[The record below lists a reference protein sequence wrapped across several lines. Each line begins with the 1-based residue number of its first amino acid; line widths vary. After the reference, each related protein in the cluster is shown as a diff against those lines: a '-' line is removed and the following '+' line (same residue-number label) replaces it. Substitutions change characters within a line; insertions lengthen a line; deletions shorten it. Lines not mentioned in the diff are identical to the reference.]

1 VWCVKGMW
9 VHEELQKLWKI
20 EDYWGVCGV
29 SASIAVGDAKA
40 KKDHIAI
47 SIAIV
52 TVWAIVMILA
62 LSIDATWMAPVPIS
76 LCCFLSTVVFS
87 RFWWNISSLM

>member
-1 VWCVKGMW
+1 MRVD
-9 VHEELQKLWKI
+9 EELQRLWKI
-20 EDYWGVCGV
+20 EDCRAVCGV
-29 SASIAVGDAKA
+29 SASTAAGGADRA
-40 KKDHIAI
+40 KKDQITI

-52 TVWAIVMILA
+52 TAWAIVTILA
-62 LSIDATWMAPVPIS
+62 LSMEATWMAPVPIS